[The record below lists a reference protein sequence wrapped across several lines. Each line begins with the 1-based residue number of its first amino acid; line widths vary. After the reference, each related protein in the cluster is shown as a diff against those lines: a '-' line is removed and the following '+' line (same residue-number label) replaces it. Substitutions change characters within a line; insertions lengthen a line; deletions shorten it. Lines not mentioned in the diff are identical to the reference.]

1 MASFPQR
8 KIIVVIV
15 NTIIIA
21 LHAPK
26 MKGEIVGAT
35 MCLSLWTLKEYACN
49 IAGKTGTL
57 EWNRPGN
64 KRTPT
69 LDNRIIHLRMRWAKT
84 QIR

>member
-15 NTIIIA
+15 NTIIIT

-26 MKGEIVGAT
+26 MEGEIVGAT
-35 MCLSLWTLKEYACN
+35 ICLSLWTLKEYACN
-49 IAGKTGTL
+49 NNGQNWDFG
-57 EWNRPGN
+57 NRPAN

-69 LDNRIIHLRMRWAKT
+69 
-84 QIR
+84 

>member
-57 EWNRPGN
+57 E
-64 KRTPT
+64 
-69 LDNRIIHLRMRWAKT
+69 
-84 QIR
+84 